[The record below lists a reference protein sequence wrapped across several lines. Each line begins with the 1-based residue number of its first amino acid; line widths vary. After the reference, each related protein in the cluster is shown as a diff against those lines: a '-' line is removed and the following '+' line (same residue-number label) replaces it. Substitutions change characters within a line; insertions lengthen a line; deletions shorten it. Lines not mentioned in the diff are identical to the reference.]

1 MMRKNSFLMMKIC
14 TIYKKIKNL
23 LKENRNEN
31 ILKVTTEAPQPAAN
45 QSENIKL
52 NRNLKKNTIFQVN

>member
-1 MMRKNSFLMMKIC
+1 MMKKNSSLMMKIC

-23 LKENRNEN
+23 LKKIRNEN
-31 ILKVTTEAPQPAAN
+31 VLKVTTEAPQPAAN

-52 NRNLKKNTIFQVN
+52 NRNLKKTQYFK